1 MSVSTDSI
9 GNEGKLS
16 IIALFQKN
24 LRFRFF
30 PTQILR
36 KNIYSFPTR
45 NQKFYVLRV
54 KRDISTV

>member
-36 KNIYSFPTR
+36 KKHLFVSYAQSKILCFKGQAGY
-45 NQKFYVLRV
+45 
-54 KRDISTV
+54 